1 MGSLE
6 RTGPA
11 TCLPVGE
18 ALSCERGPCAMS
30 SPGVLPASPHQGL
43 LHAPGLISTLP
54 SASHTD
60 LWGKMSLHTPH
71 THTHTRTER
80 ERCS

>member
-11 TCLPVGE
+11 RCLPVGE
-18 ALSCERGPCAMS
+18 ALSCERGPCAML

-43 LHAPGLISTLP
+43 LHGSRLGIHFAQCLP
-54 SASHTD
+54 HRSV
-60 LWGKMSLHTPH
+60 G
-71 THTHTRTER
+71 
-80 ERCS
+80 